1 MARSG
6 GENTRTK
13 GSAAL
18 MSRTVTLAD
27 IARHCQ
33 VAQSTVSLALQGAP
47 RVNPV
52 TRARILA
59 AADALGYN
67 AYSHE
72 AARRLARHRHGRPSR
87 TGLIAILFP
96 QDFLELNYFAV
107 LFHGI
112 SAELMQAGYG
122 VLAIS
127 LPMTPGALPAVLPPS
142 LLRGEVDAAIIYSL
156 SEELQALLT
165 QLPALTCPVVKFV
178 NPQPGMSCVTA
189 DLRQGMYMAT
199 QHLLQAGHRELL
211 YLASEAH
218 TADMDVRR
226 AGIRQALADAG
237 LDPQSAYHEI
247 PYEPKWLSP
256 ASLPG
261 GTIADPDLYGQGASV
276 LSYLH
281 AHPAITGILCTN
293 DAVAQHVW
301 YTLRRAGYRIPTD
314 YSLIGCDDT
323 DPLLDAAGQNLL
335 TTIRLPLRAMGRAA
349 AQLAVQCV
357 TGAAPAASP
366 QLFPVDLVVRSTTGP
381 VPRRG

>member
-1 MARSG
+1 
-6 GENTRTK
+6 
-13 GSAAL
+13 

-27 IARHCQ
+27 IASHCQ

-47 RVNPV
+47 RVNPA

-67 AYSHE
+67 AHSNE
-72 AARRLARHRHGRPSR
+72 AARRLARHRHGSPSR

-96 QDFLELNYFAV
+96 QDFLEFNYFAA

-127 LPMTPGALPAVLPPS
+127 LPMVPGALPVVLPPS

-165 QLPALTCPVVKFV
+165 QQSALTCPVVKFV
-178 NPQPGMSCVTA
+178 NPHPGMSCVTA
-189 DLRQGMYMAT
+189 DLRQGMSLAT

-211 YLASEAH
+211 YLTSEAH
-218 TADMDVRR
+218 TADMDARR
-226 AGIRQALADAG
+226 AGIRQALAEGG
-237 LDPQSAYHEI
+237 LDPQFAYHEI

-256 ASLPG
+256 VSLPSD
-261 GTIADPDLYGQGASV
+261 TIADSDRCDQGASV
-276 LSYLH
+276 LRYLQ

-293 DAVAQHVW
+293 DAVAHHVW
-301 YTLRRAGYRIPTD
+301 YTLRRAGYRIPAD

-349 AQLAVQCV
+349 ARLAVQHV
-357 TGAAPAASP
+357 TGAAPADHP
-366 QLFPVDLVVRSTTGP
+366 QIFPVELVIRSTTGP
-381 VPRRG
+381 VVRHGSSPRLRS